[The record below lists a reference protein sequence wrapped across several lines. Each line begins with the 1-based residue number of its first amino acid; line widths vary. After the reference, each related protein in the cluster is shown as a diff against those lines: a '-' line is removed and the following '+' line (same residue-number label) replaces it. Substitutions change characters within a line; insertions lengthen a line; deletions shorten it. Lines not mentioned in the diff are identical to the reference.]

1 MEIEL
6 SRLIEALPG
15 LVWTARPDGRADF
28 VNRRWCEYAGTRP
41 EQAIGHGWRSAIH
54 PEDRDRLLDRWRA
67 ILESGQPG
75 EVEARLRRHDGAY
88 RWFLFSAAPL
98 ADPSGRVVK
107 WCGVATDV
115 DERVR
120 AEQAVRAR
128 EAQFRSIFDG
138 LPVLVTLMTPDGGLD
153 LANRHFLEFFGV
165 SLEAWKEGWPNASS
179 FHPEDFPVV
188 HEAWRRSAGTG
199 ERYDLEARRRRAD
212 GVYRWMRLRGF
223 PLRGPQGQI
232 VSWCSL
238 QTDIDDAKIAEAK
251 LAAEKRLLE
260 LVARGVPPPVVL
272 EALCR
277 QVEALAPGCFCSIL
291 LVAPGQ
297 ERFLVGAG
305 PSLPDSYNAI
315 LHGKT
320 IDPGYGPCSLAVAL
334 KAPVITADL
343 QKDSRWAS
351 SVWPP
356 LMAEH
361 GLASC
366 WSMPIL
372 SSAQDCLGVFA
383 IYRCEPEAPT
393 AGEAELIDRF
403 TNLAG
408 IAIERAQAD
417 AELKAREAELSQAYR
432 RLTEAQRLSKTGSFT
447 WDVQADE
454 HNWSE
459 EIRRIFGFDARTKV
473 TMAMIQAAIHPED
486 APAVEAV
493 IGRAVEGANFDLVFR
508 ILGSGGALR
517 YAHVVAHRIEEI
529 TDRPMFIGALQD
541 VTENKVA
548 EEALNRARDDLA
560 HVARVTALSA
570 LTASIAHEVNQPLA
584 GIITNASTCLRML
597 AADPPNLDG
606 ARATAQRTIRDGNRA
621 SEVIQRLR
629 ALFARK
635 SPATE
640 PVDMNDA
647 AGEVL
652 ALSSGELQRRHVVL
666 RTDFTDGLPAV
677 SGDRVQ
683 LQQVIL
689 NLILNAADAMGGVDD
704 RARELLVATFRDE
717 MGHVA
722 LSVRDTGV
730 GIEPQNLQKLFD
742 TFYTTKAEGMG
753 IGLSVSRS
761 IVESHEGRLWATVNE
776 GPGATF
782 SFSLPCGSGRAPGEN
797 PGARTTEGKAAA
809 RQMLGKT

>member
-6 SRLIEALPG
+6 SRLIDALPG
-15 LVWTARPDGRADF
+15 LVWTAFPDGRADF
-28 VNRRWCEYAGTRP
+28 INQRWCEYAGFGP
-41 EQAIGHGWRSAIH
+41 DQAIGLGWRSAIH
-54 PEDRDRLLDRWRA
+54 PEDRDRLLEHWRA
-67 ILESGQPG
+67 SLESGQSG
-75 EVEARLRRHDGAY
+75 EVEARLRRHDGEY

-107 WCGVATDV
+107 GCGVATDIE
-115 DERVR
+115 DRVR
-120 AEQAVRAR
+120 AEEAVRAR

-153 LANRHFLEFFGV
+153 LANRHFLEFFGA
-165 SLEAWKEGWPNASS
+165 SLEAWKEGWPNDTS
-179 FHPEDFPVV
+179 FHPDDFPVV
-188 HEAWRRSAGTG
+188 LEAWRRSAGTG
-199 ERYDLEARRRRAD
+199 EPYDLEARRRRAD

-223 PLRGPQGQI
+223 PLRGLQDQI
-232 VSWCSL
+232 VSWYSL
-238 QTDIDDAKIAEAK
+238 QTDIDDAKVAEAK

-260 LVARGVPPPVVL
+260 LVALDVPLPNVL
-272 EALCR
+272 EELCR
-277 QVEALAPGCFCSIL
+277 QVEDLAPGCYCSIL
-291 LVAPGQ
+291 LLDPGGATFQIGAAPSLAGGYAAI
-297 ERFLVGAG
+297 LDGKAIDPDYG
-305 PSLPDSYNAI
+305 PSALS
-315 LHGKT
+315 
-320 IDPGYGPCSLAVAL
+320 VAL
-334 KAPVITADL
+334 KASVIAADL
-343 QKDSRWAS
+343 ANDPRWTS
-351 SVWPP
+351 SALPA
-356 LMAEH
+356 LLAEQ
-361 GLASC
+361 GLRSC
-366 WSMPIL
+366 WATPVMSGG
-372 SSAQDCLGVFA
+372 QEVLGVFA
-383 IYRCEPEAPT
+383 VYRRQPESPT
-393 AGEAELIDRF
+393 ANEQEVIDRF
-403 TNLAG
+403 THIAG

-417 AELKAREAELSQAYR
+417 AALQAREAELRRAYEF
-432 RLTEAQRLSKTGSFT
+432 LTEAQRLSHTGSFT

-459 EIRRIFGFDARTKV
+459 EIRRIFGFDSRTKV
-473 TMAMIQAAIHPED
+473 TMAMIQAAIYPED
-486 APAVEAV
+486 MPAVEAV

-508 ILGSGGALR
+508 ILGSGGAHR
-517 YAHVVAHRIEEI
+517 YAHVVAHRIAQI
-529 TDRPMFIGALQD
+529 TNRPVFIGALQD

-652 ALSSGELQRRHVVL
+652 ALSSSELQRRHVVV
-666 RTDFTDGLPAV
+666 RTHFTDGLPVV

-689 NLILNAADAMGGVDD
+689 NLIMNAADAMGGVDD
-704 RARELLVATFRDE
+704 RARQLLVATFRDE
-717 MGHVA
+717 TGHVA

-730 GIEPQNLQKLFD
+730 GIEPENLQRLFD
-742 TFYTTKAEGMG
+742 TFYTTKTAGMG

-761 IVESHEGRLWATVNE
+761 IIENHDGRIWANAND

-782 SFSLPCGSGRAPGEN
+782 SFSLPCGSAPAPDGET
-797 PGARTTEGKAAA
+797 PGARTTDAAA
-809 RQMLGKT
+809 KHMLRKA